1 MQVKLLRY
9 KISKYK
15 SFVSFLY
22 NIKSL
27 FLGFIVELSKDILY
41 NKLRKGCEKMFELE
55 DAKLELKELEKRL
68 NELGESL

>member
-1 MQVKLLRY
+1 MMFCIFFY
-9 KISKYK
+9 TI
-15 SFVSFLY
+15 
-22 NIKSL
+22 IKSL
-27 FLGFIVELSKDILY
+27 FLGFILELNKDILY